1 MQQLLQLLAPMAIFV
16 LVFYVLI
23 IRPQKKQ
30 EREVTEMRANVKVG
44 DQIITIGGIIG
55 RVTKVKE
62 DDITIEVGSDK
73 TKIDMKKWSLRE
85 VVKKSN

>member
-30 EREVTEMRANVKVG
+30 ERQVTEMRANVKVG

-85 VVKKSN
+85 VVKRSS